1 MRRTTCNRDCPD
13 ACGILAEVRDGRVVR
28 LRGDPSHPVTQGFLC
43 FRTNRFL
50 DRQYHPN
57 RILKPLLRR
66 GDRQIE
72 IGFDEAIDI
81 AAERLST
88 IRAESGP
95 AAILHYRS
103 GGSLGALKAVS
114 DYFFEQ
120 FGPTTTKRG
129 DICSGPGDA
138 AQMTD
143 FGEED
148 SNDVFD
154 ILHARHVIN
163 WGKNLHVSNIHLIPI
178 LKEARRRGTQVT
190 LIDPVRTRG
199 AELADRYLQI
209 RPDGDTAFG
218 LLVGRILFEEGRVT
232 DEAAAR
238 CEDVDAFRAL
248 CFSRSVSAL
257 AEEADLSIEDARS
270 VADALADGPTAILVG
285 WGLQRRLR
293 GGSHVRILDAL
304 SALSGNLG
312 RKGGGV
318 SFYYKRK
325 AAFDFSFM
333 EGRPAPRSLF
343 ETCLGAE
350 ILAAKDPPIRA
361 IWVTA
366 GNPVAML
373 PDSKTVA
380 RAFES
385 TEFSV
390 VVDAFPTDTTRRASL
405 VLPTTTLL
413 EDDDLLGAYGHH
425 YLGVSEPVVPPPP
438 GVHTDLEII
447 QALASRL
454 GMAETFAGTARSWKA
469 RILAR
474 VADRGASIADL
485 EKGRAVRSPIAP
497 EVIFGAGHVETP
509 SRKVCLITAID
520 APEPEDADFPLWLL
534 SNSTERSQSSQWVSE
549 PSGCISAR
557 VHPSVAEHEGLA
569 DGDEASLVNDMGS
582 LDVRVVFDAGQRRDV
597 VIVPKGGHLDH
608 GWAVN
613 ALVRPRSTDI
623 GEGAAYLSTRV
634 RLVVRSET
642 LHGRG

>member
-1 MRRTTCNRDCPD
+1 M
-13 ACGILAEVRDGRVVR
+13 
-28 LRGDPSHPVTQGFLC
+28 TQGFLC

-66 GDRQIE
+66 GDRQVE

-114 DYFFEQ
+114 DFFFEV
-120 FGPTTTKRG
+120 FGPTAKKRG

-154 ILHARHVIN
+154 LLHARHVIN

-178 LKEARRRGTQVT
+178 LKEARSKGTRVT

-199 AELADRYLQI
+199 VELSDRYLQI

-218 LLVGRILFEEGRVT
+218 LMVGRILFEEGHVT
-232 DEAAAR
+232 DEAARR
-238 CEDVDAFRAL
+238 CEEVDAFKSL
-248 CFSRSVSAL
+248 CFSRSMASL
-257 AEEADLSIEDARS
+257 AQEADLSVEDAQH
-270 VADALADGPTAILVG
+270 VARALADGPTAILVG

-325 AAFDFSFM
+325 AAFDFSFLT
-333 EGRPAPRSLF
+333 GSPPPRLLF
-343 ETCLGAE
+343 ETCLGEE
-350 ILAAKDPPIRA
+350 ILQAKDPPIRA

-380 RAFES
+380 RAFEN

-425 YLGVSEPVVPPPP
+425 YLGVSQPVVPPPP

-447 QALASRL
+447 QALAARL
-454 GMAETFAGTARSWKA
+454 GLAERFAGSARAWKA
-469 RILAR
+469 RMLAR
-474 VADRGASIADL
+474 VADRGASIDDL
-485 EKGRAVRSPIAP
+485 ERRGAVRSPVAP
-497 EVIFGAGHVETP
+497 EIVFGDGHVETP
-509 SRKVCLITAID
+509 SRKVRLITAIE
-520 APEPEDADFPLWLL
+520 APEAESLDCPLWLL

-557 VHPSVAEHEGLA
+557 VHPSVAETLGIA
-569 DGDEASLVNDMGS
+569 DGDDARLVNEMGA
-582 LDVRVVFDAGQRRDV
+582 LDVRVEFDAGQRDDV

-634 RLVVRSET
+634 RLVAR
-642 LHGRG
+642 